1 MKSLVGQLVPCFF
14 YGITALSG
22 CKVRTYRYVCK
33 TALLRREQGS
43 VPSRVVDKTIS
54 LFSRLFFGKVGV
66 PIQRRKWY
74 NVTMLL
80 NKTQRRTP
88 YDL

>member
-1 MKSLVGQLVPCFF
+1 
-14 YGITALSG
+14 
-22 CKVRTYRYVCK
+22 VCK
-33 TALLRREQGS
+33 TDLPEREQGS
-43 VPSRVVDKTIS
+43 LPSGDVDKTIS

-66 PIQRRKWY
+66 PIWGKEWY
-74 NVTMLL
+74 NVLMLL